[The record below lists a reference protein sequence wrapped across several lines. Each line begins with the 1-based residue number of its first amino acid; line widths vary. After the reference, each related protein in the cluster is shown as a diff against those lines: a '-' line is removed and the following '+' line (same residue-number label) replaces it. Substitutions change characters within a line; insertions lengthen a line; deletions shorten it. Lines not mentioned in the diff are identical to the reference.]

1 MEDLYDLAIIEASDM
16 KLMNEPFE
24 LAGLLTA
31 LVPTQSSAGT
41 DPTSIKDN
49 TLTLDLAPTLP
60 QLV

>member
-31 LVPTQSSAGT
+31 LVQTQSSAGT